1 MILITGND
9 LTIDQ
14 VIKVAKNRV
23 MVKLSEGAKKRIEYS
38 RKIVEKKIVGG
49 DTIYGVNTGFGD
61 LVNVKISRN
70 DAKNLQMNLIR
81 SHSSG
86 FGKAMD
92 EETVRAMI
100 LVRAN
105 ALAKGYSG
113 VRVEVVELLLNLLN
127 KNIYPYIPEKGSVG
141 SSGDLSPLAHLAL
154 VLVGEGHVI
163 YEGQIISAGKVL
175 EEKGIKTI
183 TLEEKEGIALI
194 NGTSFMLSN
203 LIIAIHEAKIAIE
216 HSVISSGLS
225 MHTLSA
231 TDRSLCKHLF
241 EARPYE
247 EQMLI
252 ASYLQNFI
260 EGSNRIEKGREEK
273 VQDAYSLRCIP
284 TVIGS
289 VLQVYNY
296 VSGIMNIELNSATDN
311 PLVFDD
317 IVSGCNFHGEPLA
330 MASDFLS
337 IAMTELGN
345 IAERRIFRIVDKNLS
360 QLKAFLA
367 DNPGLESGMM
377 IPQYVAASLCNE
389 NKVLVYPSSAD
400 TIPTSANQEDH
411 VSMGATS
418 VRKLR
423 QIIENVN
430 AITAIEM
437 MINYKAMRMYGHEGK
452 YISIIYNKIK
462 EKVPEIQGDIE
473 TTFIIKEFT
482 KIIEGEYLLDAI
494 PTITF
499 I

>member
-23 MVKLSEGAKKRIEYS
+23 VVKLSEGAKRRIEFS
-38 RKIVEKKIVGG
+38 REIVEKKIING

-61 LVNVKISRN
+61 LVNVKISKN

-86 FGKAMD
+86 FGKALD

-113 VRVEVVELLLNLLN
+113 VRVEVVELLLELLN
-127 KNIYPYIPEKGSVG
+127 KNIYPFIPEKGSVG

-154 VLVGEGHVI
+154 ILVGEGHVI
-163 YEGQIISAGKVL
+163 CEGKIVSAEKVL

-194 NGTSFMLSN
+194 NGTSFMLAN

-231 TDRSLCKHLF
+231 TDRSLCKELF

-247 EQMLI
+247 EQKQI
-252 ASYLQNFI
+252 ALYLHNFI
-260 EGSNRIEKGREEK
+260 EGSKRIEKGRSEK

-296 VSGIMNIELNSATDN
+296 VIGIINIEINSATDN

-330 MASDFLS
+330 LASDFLS

-345 IAERRIFRIVDKNLS
+345 IAERRIFRMVDKNLS

-367 DNPGLESGMM
+367 DNPGIESGMM

-430 AITAIEM
+430 AINAIEM
-437 MINYKAMRMYGHEGK
+437 MINYKGMRMYSHEGK
-452 YISIIYNKIK
+452 YISVLYNKIK
-462 EKVPEIQGDIE
+462 EKIPEIKGDIE
-473 TTFIIKEFT
+473 TTFIIKEFI
-482 KIIEGEYLLDAI
+482 KMIEEEFLLDAI
-494 PTITF
+494 PRITF

>member
-23 MVKLSEGAKKRIEYS
+23 IVKLSEGAKRRIEFS
-38 RKIVEKKIVGG
+38 REIVEKKIING

-61 LVNVKISRN
+61 LVNVKISKN

-86 FGKAMD
+86 FGKALD

-113 VRVEVVELLLNLLN
+113 VRVEVVELLLELLN
-127 KNIYPYIPEKGSVG
+127 KNIYPFIPEKGSVG

-154 VLVGEGHVI
+154 ILVGEGHVI
-163 YEGQIISAGKVL
+163 CEGKIVSAEKVL

-194 NGTSFMLSN
+194 NGTSFMLAN

-216 HSVISSGLS
+216 HSVILSGLS

-231 TDRSLCKHLF
+231 TDRSLCKELF

-247 EQMLI
+247 EQKQI
-252 ASYLQNFI
+252 ALYLHNFI
-260 EGSNRIEKGREEK
+260 EGSKRIEKGKSEK

-284 TVIGS
+284 TVTGS

-296 VSGIMNIELNSATDN
+296 VIGIINIEINSATDN

-330 MASDFLS
+330 LASDFLS

-345 IAERRIFRIVDKNLS
+345 IAERRIFRMVDKNLS

-430 AITAIEM
+430 AINAIEM
-437 MINYKAMRMYGHEGK
+437 MINYKAMRMYSHEGK
-452 YISIIYNKIK
+452 YISVLYNKIK
-462 EKVPEIQGDIE
+462 EKIPEIKGDIE
-473 TTFIIKEFT
+473 TTFIIKEFI
-482 KIIEGEYLLDAI
+482 KMIEEEFLLDAI
-494 PTITF
+494 PRITF